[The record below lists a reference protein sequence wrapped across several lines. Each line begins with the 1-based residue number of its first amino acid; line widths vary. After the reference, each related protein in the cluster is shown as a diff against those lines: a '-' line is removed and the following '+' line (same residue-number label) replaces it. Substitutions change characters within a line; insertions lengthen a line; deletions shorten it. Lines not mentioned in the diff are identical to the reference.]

1 MEILKTTLIVVLIW
15 GVAIWFA
22 RFMKRKSKEQ
32 AKKFE
37 ARMPEMEPVTEEE
50 RRYICK
56 MLVDYTPA
64 KNVVLWILFCFN
76 LFIVIALGCELIRIG
91 ISGDDGKFFDGTV
104 SVSAFIIITYI
115 VHIMRLFNI
124 ECKQQYEQGELK
136 KSIVKVQRCGSHS
149 QGNAGSYGIIE
160 ERDTGKTVYV
170 SLRGDESKIYR
181 YQNMAMLVEREDMEF
196 YLIPTM
202 EAERESNQETNS
214 DS

>member
-1 MEILKTTLIVVLIW
+1 MEILKTTLIAVLIW

-22 RFMKRKSKEQ
+22 RIMKRKSKEQ

-64 KNVVLWILFCFN
+64 KNVVLWILFFFN

-104 SVSAFIIITYI
+104 SVSVFIIITYI
-115 VHIMRLFNI
+115 VHAMRLDNI

-136 KSIVKVQRCGSHS
+136 KSIVKVQRCGFHS
-149 QGNAGSYGIIE
+149 QGGAGSYGIIE
-160 ERDTGKTVYV
+160 ERDTGNTVSI
-170 SLRGDESKIYR
+170 SLHGDESKILR
-181 YQNMAMLVEREDMEF
+181 YHNMAMLVEREDMEF
-196 YLIPTM
+196 FLLPTM

>member
-1 MEILKTTLIVVLIW
+1 MEILKITLIVVLIW
-15 GVAIWFA
+15 GVTIWFA
-22 RFMKRKSKEQ
+22 RIMKRKSKEQ

-76 LFIVIALGCELIRIG
+76 LFIVIALGCATIRVG
-91 ISGDDGKFFDGTV
+91 ISGDDGAFLDDIFLL
-104 SVSAFIIITYI
+104 SVFIIITYI

>member
-64 KNVVLWILFCFN
+64 KNVVLWILFFFN

-91 ISGDDGKFFDGTV
+91 ISGDDGKFFDDIFLL
-104 SVSAFIIITYI
+104 SVFIIITYI

-136 KSIVKVQRCGSHS
+136 KSIVKVQRCGFHS
-149 QGNAGSYGIIE
+149 QGGAGSYGIIE
-160 ERDTGKTVYV
+160 ERDTGNTVSI
-170 SLRGDESKIYR
+170 SLHGDESKILR

-196 YLIPTM
+196 FLLPTM
-202 EAERESNQETNS
+202 EADRDSSKQEQ
-214 DS
+214 

>member
-64 KNVVLWILFCFN
+64 KNVVLWILFFFN
-76 LFIVIALGCELIRIG
+76 LFIVIALGCATIRVG

-115 VHIMRLFNI
+115 VHVMRLYNI

-160 ERDTGKTVYV
+160 ERDTGNTVSI
-170 SLRGDESKIYR
+170 SLHGDESKILR

-196 YLIPTM
+196 FLLPTM
-202 EAERESNQETNS
+202 EADRDSSKQEQ
-214 DS
+214 

>member
-1 MEILKTTLIVVLIW
+1 MEILKTTLIAVLIW

-50 RRYICK
+50 TRYICK

-64 KNVVLWILFCFN
+64 KNVVLWILFFFN
-76 LFIVIALGCELIRIG
+76 LFIVIVLGCELIRIG

-115 VHIMRLFNI
+115 VHVMRLYNI

-136 KSIVKVQRCGSHS
+136 KSIVKVQRCGFHS
-149 QGNAGSYGIIE
+149 QGGAGSYGIIE
-160 ERDTGKTVYV
+160 ERDTGNTVSI
-170 SLRGDESKIYR
+170 SLHGDESKILR
-181 YQNMAMLVEREDMEF
+181 YHNMAMLVEREDMEF
-196 YLIPTM
+196 FLLPTM

>member
-64 KNVVLWILFCFN
+64 KNVVLWILFFFN

-115 VHIMRLFNI
+115 VHVMRLYNI

>member
-1 MEILKTTLIVVLIW
+1 MEILKITLIVVLIW
-15 GVAIWFA
+15 GVTIWFA
-22 RFMKRKSKEQ
+22 RIMKRKSKEQ

-76 LFIVIALGCELIRIG
+76 LLIVIALGCATIRVG
-91 ISGDDGKFFDGTV
+91 ISGDDGAFLDDIFLL
-104 SVSAFIIITYI
+104 SVFIIITYI

>member
-1 MEILKTTLIVVLIW
+1 MEILKTTLIAVLIW

-64 KNVVLWILFCFN
+64 KNVVLWILFFFN

-115 VHIMRLFNI
+115 VHVMRLYNI

-136 KSIVKVQRCGSHS
+136 KSIVKVLEELKKTDNQTIMDLYQNVKINKEMSLPTFMLCLDWL
-149 QGNAGSYGIIE
+149 YLIE
-160 ERDTGKTVYV
+160 AVKMNE
-170 SLRGDESKIYR
+170 RGDI
-181 YQNMAMLVEREDMEF
+181 QLC
-196 YLIPTM
+196 L
-202 EAERESNQETNS
+202 
-214 DS
+214 

>member
-64 KNVVLWILFCFN
+64 KNVVLWILFFFN

-115 VHIMRLFNI
+115 VHVMRLYNI

-136 KSIVKVQRCGSHS
+136 KSIVKVQRCGFHS
-149 QGNAGSYGIIE
+149 QGGAGSYGIIE
-160 ERDTGKTVYV
+160 ERDTGKTVSI
-170 SLRGDESKIYR
+170 SLHGDESKILR
-181 YQNMAMLVEREDMEF
+181 YQNMAMLDEREDMEF
-196 YLIPTM
+196 FLLPTM
-202 EAERESNQETNS
+202 EADRDSSKQEQ
-214 DS
+214 

>member
-76 LFIVIALGCELIRIG
+76 LFIVIALGCATIRVG
-91 ISGDDGKFFDGTV
+91 ISGDDGAFLDDIFLL
-104 SVSAFIIITYI
+104 SVFIIITYI

-214 DS
+214 DR

>member
-1 MEILKTTLIVVLIW
+1 MEILKTTLIAVLIW

-64 KNVVLWILFCFN
+64 KNVVLWILFFFN

>member
-1 MEILKTTLIVVLIW
+1 MEILKTTLIAVLIW

-76 LFIVIALGCELIRIG
+76 LFIVIALGCATIRVG
-91 ISGDDGKFFDGTV
+91 ISGDDGAFLDDIFLL
-104 SVSAFIIITYI
+104 SVFIIITCI

-136 KSIVKVQRCGSHS
+136 KSIVKVQRCGFHS
-149 QGNAGSYGIIE
+149 QGGAGSYGIIE
-160 ERDTGKTVYV
+160 ERDTGNTVSI
-170 SLRGDESKIYR
+170 SLHGDESKILR

>member
-1 MEILKTTLIVVLIW
+1 
-15 GVAIWFA
+15 
-22 RFMKRKSKEQ
+22 
-32 AKKFE
+32 
-37 ARMPEMEPVTEEE
+37 MPEMEPVTEEE

-64 KNVVLWILFCFN
+64 KNVVLWILFFFN

-115 VHIMRLFNI
+115 VHVMRLYNI

-136 KSIVKVQRCGSHS
+136 KSIVKVQRCGFHS
-149 QGNAGSYGIIE
+149 QGGAGSYGIIE
-160 ERDTGKTVYV
+160 ERDTGKYTSAFPYM
-170 SLRGDESKIYR
+170 EMKAKILR

-196 YLIPTM
+196 FSCYRQWRQTETAVNRNNKSNAFIHRKYK
-202 EAERESNQETNS
+202 EENKNESTGSYFQ
-214 DS
+214 

>member
-76 LFIVIALGCELIRIG
+76 LFIVIALGCATIRVG
-91 ISGDDGKFFDGTV
+91 ISGDDGAFLDDIFLL
-104 SVSAFIIITYI
+104 SVFIIITYI

-124 ECKQQYEQGELK
+124 ECKQQYEKGELK
-136 KSIVKVQRCGSHS
+136 KKIVQVKRCGSSS
-149 QGNAGSYGIIE
+149 QNGSYGEIE

>member
-1 MEILKTTLIVVLIW
+1 MEILKTTLIAVLIW

-115 VHIMRLFNI
+115 VHVMRLYNI

>member
-1 MEILKTTLIVVLIW
+1 MEILKTTLIAVLIW

-136 KSIVKVQRCGSHS
+136 KSIVKVQRCGFHS
-149 QGNAGSYGIIE
+149 QGGAGSYGIIE
-160 ERDTGKTVYV
+160 ERDTGNTVSI
-170 SLRGDESKIYR
+170 SLHGDESKILR

-196 YLIPTM
+196 FLLPTM
-202 EAERESNQETNS
+202 EADRDSSKQEQ
-214 DS
+214 

>member
-1 MEILKTTLIVVLIW
+1 MEILKTTLIAVLIW

>member
-1 MEILKTTLIVVLIW
+1 MEILKTTLIAVLIW

-76 LFIVIALGCELIRIG
+76 LFIVIALGCATIRVG

-115 VHIMRLFNI
+115 VHVMRLYNI

-160 ERDTGKTVYV
+160 ERDTGNTVSI
-170 SLRGDESKIYR
+170 SLHGDESKILR

-196 YLIPTM
+196 FLLPTM
-202 EAERESNQETNS
+202 EADRDSSKQEQ
-214 DS
+214 

>member
-64 KNVVLWILFCFN
+64 KNVVLWILFFFN

>member
-1 MEILKTTLIVVLIW
+1 MEILKTTLIAVLIW

-64 KNVVLWILFCFN
+64 KNVVLWILFFFN

-115 VHIMRLFNI
+115 VHVMRLYNI

-136 KSIVKVQRCGSHS
+136 KSIVKVQRCGFHS
-149 QGNAGSYGIIE
+149 QGGAGSYGIIE
-160 ERDTGKTVYV
+160 ERDTGNTVSI
-170 SLRGDESKIYR
+170 SLHGCLLYTSPSPRD
-181 YQNMAMLVEREDMEF
+181 
-196 YLIPTM
+196 
-202 EAERESNQETNS
+202 
-214 DS
+214 

>member
-1 MEILKTTLIVVLIW
+1 MEVLKTTLIVVLIW

-115 VHIMRLFNI
+115 VHVMRLYNI

-136 KSIVKVQRCGSHS
+136 KSIVKVQRCGFHS
-149 QGNAGSYGIIE
+149 QGGAGSYGIIE
-160 ERDTGKTVYV
+160 ERDTGNTVSI
-170 SLRGDESKIYR
+170 SLHGDESKILR

-196 YLIPTM
+196 FLLPTM
-202 EAERESNQETNS
+202 EADRDSSKQEQ
-214 DS
+214 

>member
-1 MEILKTTLIVVLIW
+1 V
-15 GVAIWFA
+15 
-22 RFMKRKSKEQ
+22 
-32 AKKFE
+32 
-37 ARMPEMEPVTEEE
+37 
-50 RRYICK
+50 
-56 MLVDYTPA
+56 
-64 KNVVLWILFCFN
+64 
-76 LFIVIALGCELIRIG
+76 G
-91 ISGDDGKFFDGTV
+91 ISGDDGAFLDDIFLL
-104 SVSAFIIITYI
+104 SVFIIITYI

>member
-64 KNVVLWILFCFN
+64 KNVVLWILFFFN

-91 ISGDDGKFFDGTV
+91 ISGDDGAFLDDIFLL
-104 SVSAFIIITYI
+104 SVFIIITYI
-115 VHIMRLFNI
+115 VHVMRLYNI

-136 KSIVKVQRCGSHS
+136 KSIVKVQRCGFHS
-149 QGNAGSYGIIE
+149 QGGAGSYGIIE
-160 ERDTGKTVYV
+160 ERDTGNTVSI
-170 SLRGDESKIYR
+170 SLHGDESKILR

-196 YLIPTM
+196 FLLPTM
-202 EAERESNQETNS
+202 EADRDSSKQEQ
-214 DS
+214 

>member
-1 MEILKTTLIVVLIW
+1 MEKLKILLLAALFWIFI
-15 GVAIWFA
+15 IWFA
-22 RFMKRKSKEQ
+22 RTMKRKSKEQ

-56 MLVDYTPA
+56 MLVEYTPA
-64 KNVVLWILFCFN
+64 KNVVWWIMIFLN
-76 LFIVIALGCELIRIG
+76 LFLLIIG
-91 ISGDDGKFFDGTV
+91 IGKTINMAIYGD
-104 SVSAFIIITYI
+104 AFSMLDNICMSSLFIGITYFCNS
-115 VHIMRLFNI
+115 MRTYLI

-170 SLRGDESKIYR
+170 SLYGDESKIYR
-181 YQNMAMLVEREDMEF
+181 YHNMAMLVESEGMEF
-196 YLIPTM
+196 CLIPTM
-202 EAERESNQETNS
+202 EAERDSNQETNTNR
-214 DS
+214 

>member
-1 MEILKTTLIVVLIW
+1 MEILKTTLIAVLIW

-64 KNVVLWILFCFN
+64 KNVVLWILFFFN

-115 VHIMRLFNI
+115 VRVMRLYNI

>member
-76 LFIVIALGCELIRIG
+76 LFIVIALGCATIRVG
-91 ISGDDGKFFDGTV
+91 ISGDDGAFLDDIFLL
-104 SVSAFIIITYI
+104 SVFIIITYI

>member
-1 MEILKTTLIVVLIW
+1 MEILKTTLIAVLIW

-76 LFIVIALGCELIRIG
+76 LFIVIALGCATIRVG

-115 VHIMRLFNI
+115 VHVMRLYNI

-136 KSIVKVQRCGSHS
+136 KSIVKVQRCGFHS
-149 QGNAGSYGIIE
+149 QGGAGSYGIIE
-160 ERDTGKTVYV
+160 ERDTGNTVSI
-170 SLRGDESKIYR
+170 SLHGDESKILR

-196 YLIPTM
+196 FLLPTM
-202 EAERESNQETNS
+202 EADRDSSKQEQ
-214 DS
+214 

>member
-1 MEILKTTLIVVLIW
+1 MEILKITLIVVLIW
-15 GVAIWFA
+15 GVTIWFA

-76 LFIVIALGCELIRIG
+76 LFIVIALGCATIRVG
-91 ISGDDGKFFDGTV
+91 ISGDDGAFLDDIFLL
-104 SVSAFIIITYI
+104 SVFIIITYI

-202 EAERESNQETNS
+202 EAERDSNQETNTNR
-214 DS
+214 

>member
-1 MEILKTTLIVVLIW
+1 MEILKTTLIAVLIW

-64 KNVVLWILFCFN
+64 KNVVLWILFFFN

-115 VHIMRLFNI
+115 VHVMRLYNI

>member
-1 MEILKTTLIVVLIW
+1 MEILKTTLIAVLIW

-76 LFIVIALGCELIRIG
+76 LFIVIALGCATIRVG
-91 ISGDDGKFFDGTV
+91 ISGDDGAFLDDIFLL
-104 SVSAFIIITYI
+104 SVFIIITYI

>member
-76 LFIVIALGCELIRIG
+76 LFIVIALGCATIRVG
-91 ISGDDGKFFDGTV
+91 ISGDDGAFLDDIFLL
-104 SVSAFIIITYI
+104 SVFIIITYI

-136 KSIVKVQRCGSHS
+136 KSIVKVQRCGSHR